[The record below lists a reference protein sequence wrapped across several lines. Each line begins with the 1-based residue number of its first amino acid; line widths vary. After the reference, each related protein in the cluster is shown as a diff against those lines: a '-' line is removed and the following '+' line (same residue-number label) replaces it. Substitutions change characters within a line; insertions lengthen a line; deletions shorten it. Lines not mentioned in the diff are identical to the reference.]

1 MHSRKRSILVAAS
14 GGIVASAAQIISLVR
29 SHTRGDSSRFEQ
41 VALQLAADAAKRG
54 HSKVAEELRTLVEE
68 ARNQSA
74 SIERTRDPIPMVR
87 PRGELAGILTASFP
101 SIRLS
106 SLVLPERLD
115 EALKRI
121 VKEQRQRDKLEDHGL
136 NPRRKLLLSGP
147 PGTGK
152 TSTAAALAGEL
163 SLPLFTI
170 ELDGIITKF
179 MGESAAK
186 LRLVF
191 ESIANN
197 RGVYLFDEL
206 DALGAE
212 RSMPNDV
219 GEARRISTAFLKF
232 LEEDRSTSLILAATN
247 HAKLLDKALFRRFD
261 AIFNYELPDEAQAR
275 AVLENNLTMFDLDTL
290 DWERL
295 MAETKGMS
303 HCDIARGAADAARVA
318 VLDHEGALD
327 SELLLGALCDRR
339 QGHSI

>member
-1 MHSRKRSILVAAS
+1 MP

-29 SHTRGDSSRFEQ
+29 SHTRGDSSRFSQ

-54 HSKVAEELRTLVEE
+54 HTKVAEELRTLVEE
-68 ARNQSA
+68 ARNQA
-74 SIERTRDPIPMVR
+74 ATVERTRDPIPMVR

-101 SIRLS
+101 TERLS
-106 SLVLPERLD
+106 SLVLPEKLG

-121 VKEQRQRDKLEDHGL
+121 VKEQRQREKLDDHGL
-136 NPRRKLLLSGP
+136 SPRRKLLLSGP

-206 DALGAE
+206 DALGGE

-232 LEEDRSTSLILAATN
+232 LEEDHSTSLILAATN

-261 AIFNYELPDEAQAR
+261 AIFSYELPDAEQAR
-275 AVLENNLTMFDLDTL
+275 AVVENNLTTFDLATL
-290 DWERL
+290 DWVRL
-295 MAETKGMS
+295 LEEAKEMS

-318 VLDHEGALD
+318 ILDHEGALSSD
-327 SELLLGALCDRR
+327 LVISALVERRLG
-339 QGHSI
+339 HVI

>member
-1 MHSRKRSILVAAS
+1 VTT
-14 GGIVASAAQIISLVR
+14 AAQIISLVR
-29 SHTRGDSSRFEQ
+29 SHTRGDSTRFEQ
-41 VALQLAADAAKRG
+41 VALQLAAAAAKRG
-54 HSKVAEELRTLVEE
+54 HIKVAEELRGLIEE
-68 ARNQSA
+68 ARNQSK

-101 SIRLS
+101 STRLS
-106 SLVLPERLD
+106 SLVLHERLGA
-115 EALKRI
+115 ALKRI
-121 VKEQRQRDKLEDHGL
+121 VKEQREREKLDDHGL
-136 NPRRKLLLSGP
+136 SPRRKLLLSGP

-170 ELDGIITKF
+170 ELDGIVTKF

-206 DALGAE
+206 DALAAE

-247 HAKLLDKALFRRFD
+247 HAKLLDRALFRRFD
-261 AIFNYELPDEAQAR
+261 AIFSYELPDEAQAR
-275 AVLENNLTMFDLDTL
+275 AVLENNLTTFDLSHL
-290 DWERL
+290 DWDRL
-295 MAETKGMS
+295 FAECRGMS
-303 HCDIARGAADAARVA
+303 HCDIARGAADAARIA
-318 VLDHEGALD
+318 VLDHEAELD
-327 SELLLGALCDRR
+327 SELLIAALADRR
-339 QGHSI
+339 HGPAV

>member
-1 MHSRKRSILVAAS
+1 
-14 GGIVASAAQIISLVR
+14 VASAAQIISLVR
-29 SHTRGDSSRFEQ
+29 SHARGDGSRFTQ
-41 VALQLAADAAKRG
+41 IALQLAADAAKRG
-54 HSKVAEELRTLVEE
+54 HTRVAEELRTLVEE
-68 ARNQSA
+68 TRNQTST
-74 SIERTRDPIPMVR
+74 IERTRDPIPMVR
-87 PRGELAGILTASFP
+87 PRGELAGLLTASFP
-101 SIRLS
+101 TEGLS
-106 SLVLPERLD
+106 SLVLPDKLG

-121 VKEQRQRDKLEDHGL
+121 VKEQRHREKLDDHGL
-136 NPRRKLLLSGP
+136 SPRRKLLLSGP

-152 TSTAAALAGEL
+152 TSTAAALAFEL

-261 AIFNYELPDEAQAR
+261 AIFSYGLPDAEQAR
-275 AVLENNLTMFDLDTL
+275 AVVENNLTTFDLSIL
-290 DWERL
+290 DWGRL
-295 MAETKGMS
+295 LDETKEMS
-303 HCDIARGAADAARVA
+303 HCDIARGSADAARIA
-318 VLDHEGALD
+318 ILDYDGALSSD
-327 SELLLGALCDRR
+327 LLISALAERR
-339 QGHSI
+339 QGHVI

>member
-1 MHSRKRSILVAAS
+1 M
-14 GGIVASAAQIISLVR
+14 ASAAQIISLVR
-29 SHTRGDSSRFEQ
+29 SHARGDGSRFTQ
-41 VALQLAADAAKRG
+41 IALQLAADAAKRG
-54 HSKVAEELRTLVEE
+54 HTRVAEELRTLVEE
-68 ARNQSA
+68 TRNQTA
-74 SIERTRDPIPMVR
+74 TIERTRDPIPMVR

-101 SIRLS
+101 TEGLS
-106 SLVLPERLD
+106 SLVLPDKLG

-121 VKEQRQRDKLEDHGL
+121 VKEQRQREKLDDHGL
-136 NPRRKLLLSGP
+136 SPRRKLLLSGP

-152 TSTAAALAGEL
+152 TSTAAALACEL

-212 RSMPNDV
+212 RSLQNDV

-261 AIFNYELPDEAQAR
+261 AIFSYGLPDAEQAR
-275 AVLENNLTMFDLDTL
+275 AVVENNLTTFDLSIL
-290 DWERL
+290 DWARL
-295 MAETKGMS
+295 LEETKEMS
-303 HCDIARGAADAARVA
+303 HCDIARGSADAARIA
-318 VLDHEGALD
+318 ILDYDGALSSD
-327 SELLLGALCDRR
+327 LLISALAERR
-339 QGHSI
+339 QGHVI

>member
-1 MHSRKRSILVAAS
+1 M
-14 GGIVASAAQIISLVR
+14 
-29 SHTRGDSSRFEQ
+29 
-41 VALQLAADAAKRG
+41 
-54 HSKVAEELRTLVEE
+54 
-68 ARNQSA
+68 
-74 SIERTRDPIPMVR
+74 
-87 PRGELAGILTASFP
+87 
-101 SIRLS
+101 
-106 SLVLPERLD
+106 
-115 EALKRI
+115 
-121 VKEQRQRDKLEDHGL
+121 
-136 NPRRKLLLSGP
+136 LSGP

-152 TSTAAALAGEL
+152 TSTAAALAAEL

-212 RSMPNDV
+212 RSTPNDV

-261 AIFNYELPDEAQAR
+261 AIFNYELPDAEQAR
-275 AVLENNLTMFDLDTL
+275 AVIDNNLTTFDLSALAWDQLL
-290 DWERL
+290 DEV
-295 MAETKGMS
+295 KGMS
-303 HCDIARGAADAARVA
+303 HCDIARGAADAARMA
-318 VLDHEGALD
+318 ILDHDGAL
-327 SELLLGALCDRR
+327 SPNLLISALAERRLG
-339 QGHSI
+339 HVI

>member
-1 MHSRKRSILVAAS
+1 M
-14 GGIVASAAQIISLVR
+14 
-29 SHTRGDSSRFEQ
+29 
-41 VALQLAADAAKRG
+41 
-54 HSKVAEELRTLVEE
+54 
-68 ARNQSA
+68 
-74 SIERTRDPIPMVR
+74 
-87 PRGELAGILTASFP
+87 
-101 SIRLS
+101 RLS

-121 VKEQRQRDKLEDHGL
+121 VKEQRQRDKLEAHGL
-136 NPRRKLLLSGP
+136 HPRRKLLLSGP

-163 SLPLFTI
+163 SLPLFMI

-212 RSMPNDV
+212 RSTPNDV

-261 AIFNYELPDEAQAR
+261 AIFSYELPDEVQAR
-275 AVLENNLTMFDLDTL
+275 KVIENNLTTFDLQEL
-290 DWERL
+290 DWDRL
-295 MAETKGMS
+295 MAETKDMS
-303 HCDIARGAADAARVA
+303 HCDIARGAADAARIA
-318 VLDHEGALD
+318 VLDYDGDLD
-327 SELLLGALCDRR
+327 SELLVGALSDRR

>member
-1 MHSRKRSILVAAS
+1 
-14 GGIVASAAQIISLVR
+14 VASAAQIIALVR

-41 VALQLAADAAKRG
+41 VALQLASDAAKRG
-54 HSKVAEELRTLVEE
+54 HGKVAEELRALVQE

-106 SLVLPERLD
+106 SLVLPEPLD

-121 VKEQRQRDKLEDHGL
+121 VKEQHQREKLEAHGL

-191 ESIANN
+191 ESIASN

-212 RSMPNDV
+212 RSAPNDV

-232 LEEDRSTSLILAATN
+232 LEEDRSTSLIL
-247 HAKLLDKALFRRFD
+247 DKALFRRFD
-261 AIFNYELPDEAQAR
+261 AIFNYQLPDDVQAR
-275 AVLENNLTMFDLDTL
+275 AVIENNLTTFNLQAL
-290 DWERL
+290 DWDRL

-303 HCDIARGAADAARVA
+303 HCDIARGAADAARIA
-318 VLDHEGALD
+318 VLDHDGGLVSDLLVDAL
-327 SELLLGALCDRR
+327 SERR
-339 QGHSI
+339 HGHSV

>member
-1 MHSRKRSILVAAS
+1 M
-14 GGIVASAAQIISLVR
+14 
-29 SHTRGDSSRFEQ
+29 
-41 VALQLAADAAKRG
+41 QLAADAAKRG
-54 HSKVAEELRTLVEE
+54 HTRVAEELRTLVEE
-68 ARNQSA
+68 TRNQTA
-74 SIERTRDPIPMVR
+74 TIERTRDPIPMVR

-101 SIRLS
+101 TEGLS
-106 SLVLPERLD
+106 SLVLPDKLGD
-115 EALKRI
+115 ALKRI
-121 VKEQRQRDKLEDHGL
+121 VKEQRQREKLDDHGL
-136 NPRRKLLLSGP
+136 SPRRKLLLSGP

-152 TSTAAALAGEL
+152 TSTAAALACEL

-212 RSMPNDV
+212 RSMQNDV

-261 AIFNYELPDEAQAR
+261 AIFSYGLPDAEQAR
-275 AVLENNLTMFDLDTL
+275 AVVENNLTTFDLSIF
-290 DWERL
+290 DWARL
-295 MAETKGMS
+295 LEETKEMS
-303 HCDIARGAADAARVA
+303 HCDIARGSADAARIA
-318 VLDHEGALD
+318 ILDYDGVLSSDLLISALA
-327 SELLLGALCDRR
+327 ERR
-339 QGHSI
+339 QGHVI

>member
-1 MHSRKRSILVAAS
+1 MAAAS
-14 GGIVASAAQIISLVR
+14 GGLVASAAQIISLVR

-41 VALQLAADAAKRG
+41 VALQLASDAAKRG
-54 HSKVAEELRTLVEE
+54 HSKVAEELRALVEE

-121 VKEQRQRDKLEDHGL
+121 VKEQRQREKLEDHGL

-212 RSMPNDV
+212 RSTPNDV

-261 AIFNYELPDEAQAR
+261 AIFSYELPDEVQAR
-275 AVLENNLTMFDLDTL
+275 AVIENNLTTFNLQGL
-290 DWERL
+290 DWDRL

-303 HCDIARGAADAARVA
+303 HCDIARGAADAARIA
-318 VLDHEGALD
+318 VLDHDGGLD
-327 SELLLGALCDRR
+327 SELLVGALSERR

>member
-1 MHSRKRSILVAAS
+1 MK
-14 GGIVASAAQIISLVR
+14 
-29 SHTRGDSSRFEQ
+29 GDSSRFEQ
-41 VALQLAADAAKRG
+41 VALQLASDAAKRG
-54 HSKVAEELRTLVEE
+54 HGKVADELRALVET
-68 ARNQSA
+68 ARKQTA
-74 SIERTRDPIPMVR
+74 TIDRTRDPIPMVR
-87 PRGELAGILTASFP
+87 PRGELTGILTASFP
-101 SIRLS
+101 SSRLS
-106 SLVLPERLD
+106 SLVLPDRLR
-115 EALKRI
+115 EALNRI
-121 VKEQRQRDKLEDHGL
+121 VKEQYQREKLEEHGL
-136 NPRRKLLLSGP
+136 SPRRKILLSGP

-152 TSTAAALAGEL
+152 TSTASALAAEL

-212 RSMPNDV
+212 RSTPNDV

-232 LEEDRSTSLILAATN
+232 LEEDNSTSLILAATN

-261 AIFNYELPDEAQAR
+261 SILSYRLPDKDEAR
-275 AVLENNLTMFDLDTL
+275 AVIENSLTTFNLNGL
-290 DWERL
+290 DWDCLLE
-295 MAETKGMS
+295 ATESMS
-303 HCDIARGAADAARVA
+303 HCDISRGAADAARIA
-318 VLDHEGALD
+318 VLDKEGVLSSNLLIDAI
-327 SELLLGALCDRR
+327 SERR

>member
-1 MHSRKRSILVAAS
+1 M
-14 GGIVASAAQIISLVR
+14 ASAAQIISLVR

-41 VALQLAADAAKRG
+41 VALQLAAQEAKRG
-54 HSKVAEELRTLVEE
+54 HNKVAEELRVLVEE

-106 SLVLPERLD
+106 SLVLPERL
-115 EALKRI
+115 EEGLNRI
-121 VKEQRQRDKLEDHGL
+121 LKEQRQRDKLEDHGL

-232 LEEDRSTSLILAATN
+232 LEEDHSTSLILAATN

-275 AVLENNLTMFDLDTL
+275 AVLENNLTTFDLAGL
-290 DWERL
+290 DWKQL

-303 HCDIARGAADAARVA
+303 HCDIARGAADAARIA
-318 VLDHEGALD
+318 VLEHEGELD
-327 SELLLGALCDRR
+327 SKLLVGALSDRR
-339 QGHSI
+339 QGHTI

>member
-1 MHSRKRSILVAAS
+1 MK
-14 GGIVASAAQIISLVR
+14 
-29 SHTRGDSSRFEQ
+29 GDSGRFEQ
-41 VALQLAADAAKRG
+41 VALQLASDAAKRG
-54 HSKVAEELRTLVEE
+54 HGKVAEELRALVE
-68 ARNQSA
+68 ATRKQTA
-74 SIERTRDPIPMVR
+74 TVDRTRDPIPMVR

-101 SIRLS
+101 SSRLS
-106 SLVLPERLD
+106 SLVLPDRLG
-115 EALKRI
+115 EALNRI
-121 VKEQRQRDKLEDHGL
+121 VKEQHQREKLEEHGL
-136 NPRRKLLLSGP
+136 SPRRKILLSGP

-152 TSTAAALAGEL
+152 TSTASALAAEL

-212 RSMPNDV
+212 RSMQNDV

-232 LEEDRSTSLILAATN
+232 LEEDNSTSLILAATN
-247 HAKLLDKALFRRFD
+247 HAQLLDKALFRRFD
-261 AIFNYELPDEAQAR
+261 AILNYRLPEKGEARVVIENSLTTFNL
-275 AVLENNLTMFDLDTL
+275 NGL
-290 DWERL
+290 DWDCILKATE
-295 MAETKGMS
+295 GMS
-303 HCDIARGAADAARVA
+303 HCDICRGAADAARIA
-318 VLDHEGALD
+318 VLDHDGVLISNLLIDAI
-327 SELLLGALCDRR
+327 SERR

>member
-1 MHSRKRSILVAAS
+1 M
-14 GGIVASAAQIISLVR
+14 ASAAQIISLVR
-29 SHTRGDSSRFEQ
+29 SHAKGDRTRFEQ
-41 VALQLAADAAKRG
+41 VALQLASDAAKRG
-54 HSKVAEELRTLVEE
+54 HSRVAEELRALVEE
-68 ARNQSA
+68 ARNQA
-74 SIERTRDPIPMVR
+74 TTIERTRDPIPMVR
-87 PRGELAGILTASFP
+87 PKGELAGLLSASFP
-101 SIRLS
+101 SVRLA
-106 SLVLPERLD
+106 SLVLPDKLSA
-115 EALKRI
+115 ALKRV
-121 VKEQRQRDKLEDHGL
+121 VKEQREREKLDAHGL
-136 NPRRKLLLSGP
+136 TPRRKLLLSGP

-261 AIFNYELPDEAQAR
+261 AIFTYDLPDDAQAR
-275 AVLENNLTMFDLDTL
+275 AVLENNLTTFDLESL
-290 DWERL
+290 DWDRL
-295 MAETKGMS
+295 ITEIKGMS
-303 HCDIARGAADAARVA
+303 HCDIARGAVDAARVA
-318 VLDHEGALD
+318 VLEHDGILD
-327 SELLLGALCDRR
+327 SELLTTAFADRR
-339 QGHSI
+339 SGHAI

>member
-1 MHSRKRSILVAAS
+1 LGKL
-14 GGIVASAAQIISLVR
+14 VASAAQIISLVR
-29 SHTRGDSSRFEQ
+29 SHARGDTNRFEQ
-41 VALQLAADAAKRG
+41 IALQLAADAARRG
-54 HSKVAEELRTLVEE
+54 HNKVAEELRTLIEV
-68 ARNQSA
+68 ARNQTSTV
-74 SIERTRDPIPMVR
+74 ERTRDPIPLVR

-106 SLVLPERLD
+106 SLVLPRRLS
-115 EALKRI
+115 EALGRV
-121 VKEQRQRDKLEDHGL
+121 VKEQRQREKLESHGL
-136 NPRRKLLLSGP
+136 NPRRKLLFSGL

-197 RGVYLFDEL
+197 RGVYFFDEL
-206 DALGAE
+206 DALGSE
-212 RSMPNDV
+212 RSIPNDV

-247 HAKLLDKALFRRFD
+247 HSNLLDKALFRRFD
-261 AIFNYELPDEAQAR
+261 AIFTYELPDEAQAR
-275 AVLENNLTMFDLDTL
+275 AVIENNLTMFELNGL
-290 DWERL
+290 DWPL
-295 MAETKGMS
+295 VMSAANGMS

-318 VLDHEGALD
+318 VLDYEGVLD
-327 SELLLGALCDRR
+327 SELLSRALGDRR
-339 QGHSI
+339 QGHMG

>member
-1 MHSRKRSILVAAS
+1 
-14 GGIVASAAQIISLVR
+14 VASAAQIISLVR
-29 SHTRGDSSRFEQ
+29 SHTRGDASRFEQ
-41 VALQLAADAAKRG
+41 VALQLAAQAAKRG
-54 HSKVAEELRTLVEE
+54 HNKVAEELRTLVEE
-68 ARNQSA
+68 ARNQAA
-74 SIERTRDPIPMVR
+74 SVERTRDPIPMVR

-101 SIRLS
+101 SVRLS
-106 SLVLPERLD
+106 SLVLPPRLD
-115 EALKRI
+115 EALHRI
-121 VKEQRQRDKLEDHGL
+121 VKEQREREKLDDHGL
-136 NPRRKLLLSGP
+136 SPRRKILLSGP

-152 TSTAAALAGEL
+152 TTTAAALAGEL

-247 HAKLLDKALFRRFD
+247 HASLLDKALFRRFD
-261 AIFNYELPDEAQAR
+261 AIFSYELPDEEQAR
-275 AVLENNLTMFDLDTL
+275 AVLENNLTTFSLAGL
-290 DWERL
+290 DWPRL
-295 MAETKGMS
+295 MEETKGMS
-303 HCDIARGAADAARVA
+303 HCDIARGAADAARIA
-318 VLDHEGALD
+318 VLDHDGSLNSDLLMRALG
-327 SELLLGALCDRR
+327 ERR

>member
-1 MHSRKRSILVAAS
+1 M
-14 GGIVASAAQIISLVR
+14 GGLVASAAQIISLVR

-41 VALQLAADAAKRG
+41 VALQLAAQEAKRG
-54 HSKVAEELRTLVEE
+54 HNKVAEELRALVEA
-68 ARNQSA
+68 ARNQSN
-74 SIERTRDPIPMVR
+74 SIVRTRDPIPMVR

-106 SLVLPERLD
+106 SLVLSERLN
-115 EALKRI
+115 EALARV

-191 ESIANN
+191 ESIANH

-212 RSMPNDV
+212 RSIPNDV

-247 HAKLLDKALFRRFD
+247 HGKLLDKALFRRFD

-275 AVLENNLTMFDLDTL
+275 AVLENNLTMFNLAGL
-290 DWERL
+290 DWTQL
-295 MAETKGMS
+295 MVDTKGMS
-303 HCDIARGAADAARVA
+303 HCDIARGAVDAARVA
-318 VLDHEGALD
+318 VLDHNGELESKLLFGAL
-327 SELLLGALCDRR
+327 SDRR
-339 QGHSI
+339 RGHTI

>member
-1 MHSRKRSILVAAS
+1 M
-14 GGIVASAAQIISLVR
+14 ASAAQIISLVR

-41 VALQLAADAAKRG
+41 VALQLASDAAKRG
-54 HSKVAEELRTLVEE
+54 HSKVAEELRALVEQ

-106 SLVLPERLD
+106 SLVMPKRLD

-121 VKEQRQRDKLEDHGL
+121 VKEQRQREKLEDHGL

-212 RSMPNDV
+212 RSIPNDV

-232 LEEDRSTSLILAATN
+232 LEEDGSTSLILAATN

-261 AIFNYELPDEAQAR
+261 AIFSYELPDEAQAR
-275 AVLENNLTMFDLDTL
+275 EVIENSLTTFDLQGL
-290 DWERL
+290 DWDRL
-295 MAETKGMS
+295 MVETKGMS
-303 HCDIARGAADAARVA
+303 HCDIARGAADAARIA
-318 VLDHEGALD
+318 VLDHNGELDADLLVGAL
-327 SELLLGALCDRR
+327 SERR